1 MIAEADGL
9 PSESE
14 ADHSPAA
21 IRRRLQAGPGH
32 SYLRDFV
39 FGAVDGTVTTFAV
52 VSGAAGAG
60 LPAGVVIVLGMAN
73 LLGDGFSMAVGN
85 FLGTRADQQLRA
97 RAPHRGREI
106 AAHPEGEREEIR
118 QIFAEKGFAGDDLER
133 AVKVITSDVER
144 WVDTML
150 KEELGLSLHGPSP
163 WRAAASTFAAFVL
176 VGLLPLLPFLY
187 QAVVPGGLSD
197 PFVWS
202 TLVTGL
208 TFFAIGALKGRFVE
222 QRWHLAGL
230 ETLAMG
236 GSAAG
241 LAYLVGMSLKGL
253 GGLP

>member
-9 PSESE
+9 PSQSE

-97 RAPHRGREI
+97 RAPHRGSGRSRPI
-106 AAHPEGEREEIR
+106 PRGSGRRSAR
-118 QIFAEKGFAGDDLER
+118 
-133 AVKVITSDVER
+133 S
-144 WVDTML
+144 
-150 KEELGLSLHGPSP
+150 SP
-163 WRAAASTFAAFVL
+163 RRDSPATT
-176 VGLLPLLPFLY
+176 
-187 QAVVPGGLSD
+187 
-197 PFVWS
+197 WS
-202 TLVTGL
+202 
-208 TFFAIGALKGRFVE
+208 AR
-222 QRWHLAGL
+222 
-230 ETLAMG
+230 
-236 GSAAG
+236 
-241 LAYLVGMSLKGL
+241 
-253 GGLP
+253 